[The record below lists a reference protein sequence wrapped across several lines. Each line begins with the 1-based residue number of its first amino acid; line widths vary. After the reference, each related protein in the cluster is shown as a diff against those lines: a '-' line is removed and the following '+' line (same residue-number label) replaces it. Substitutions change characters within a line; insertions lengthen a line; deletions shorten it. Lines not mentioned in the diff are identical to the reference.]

1 MLDRLSLPV
10 GVGERRDKG
19 RVTEKGLSKSNIRP
33 GLVMGNKASAAGGY
47 SLPFISVCLLQAS
60 CVT

>member
-1 MLDRLSLPV
+1 M
-10 GVGERRDKG
+10 GVGEWRDKG
-19 RVTEKGLSKSNIRP
+19 RLTEKGLSKSNIRP
-33 GLVMGNKASAAGGY
+33 GIVMGNKAGAAGGY